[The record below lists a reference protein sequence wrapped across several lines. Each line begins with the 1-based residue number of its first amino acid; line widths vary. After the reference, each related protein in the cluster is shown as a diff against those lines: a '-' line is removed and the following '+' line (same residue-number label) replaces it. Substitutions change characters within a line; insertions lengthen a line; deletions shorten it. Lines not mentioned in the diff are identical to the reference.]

1 MPGKCHC
8 GCLPLSTT
16 TTTSSGE
23 MIEAITVS
31 PKEMAFHIHCLSYK
45 PHSLPWW
52 IRKRKESSLSPPP
65 PLDLKTNLLLLLW
78 LFPNLSVCPGI
89 KCSSLNPGVGI
100 SRGNPEAADSVLDEI
115 GAFIWPDDPPG
126 NGDFITRFYNNAL
139 VIFCH
144 QNLKRCH
151 LIPLLSLWYL
161 ENSFCLS

>member
-1 MPGKCHC
+1 MDDVTTIYNPIGMNERNSNISSAPIAAEMQKDIRWRQNKKKRNRERIIISRYFMPGKCHC

-78 LFPNLSVCPGI
+78 LFPNLSACPGI

-100 SRGNPEAADSVLDEI
+100 SRGNPEAADSV
-115 GAFIWPDDPPG
+115 
-126 NGDFITRFYNNAL
+126 
-139 VIFCH
+139 
-144 QNLKRCH
+144 
-151 LIPLLSLWYL
+151 
-161 ENSFCLS
+161 